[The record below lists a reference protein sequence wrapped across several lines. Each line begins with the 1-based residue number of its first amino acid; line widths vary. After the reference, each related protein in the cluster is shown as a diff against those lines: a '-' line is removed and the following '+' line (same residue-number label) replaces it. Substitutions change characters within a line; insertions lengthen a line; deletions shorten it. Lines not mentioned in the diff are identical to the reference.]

1 MGFVELTD
9 FSAAVA
15 FLDRVGC
22 GSPKGH
28 MHSLQM
34 SSTVRLSLIFT
45 YAQSVDITEVL
56 SRGLTLLK
64 YSPDTVLC
72 DFDLFWTACLPRL
85 MNFNTLLFLKYGNV
99 SN

>member
-45 YAQSVDITEVL
+45 YARSVDITEVL
-56 SRGLTLLK
+56 
-64 YSPDTVLC
+64 
-72 DFDLFWTACLPRL
+72 
-85 MNFNTLLFLKYGNV
+85 
-99 SN
+99 